1 MPAKCSITAVK
12 MIMGYKKRKRQVV
25 DITADML
32 WNIARHYRHIE
43 SLLNSQH
50 YNVHAIAP
58 HLNQWF
64 TVYGINTELRAAHF
78 IAQACVETANF
89 SRLTEVPRD
98 GGREYDAGT
107 RIGRNLGNTEV
118 GDGPKFIGRGLLHL
132 TGRENYTNFGSQFEK
147 DYVTDPTI
155 VARNPYVA
163 VKAACYYWDL
173 RHVNA
178 AADRDDVNKVTL
190 LVNGG
195 YNGLE
200 ERKGALIRAKREFGI
215 I

>member
-1 MPAKCSITAVK
+1 MVEVTAS
-12 MIMGYKKRKRQVV
+12 
-25 DITADML
+25 ML
-32 WNIARHYRHIE
+32 WNIARHYRHIQ

-50 YNVHAIAP
+50 YNVQAIAP

-64 TVYGINTELRAAHF
+64 TVYSINTELRVAHF
-78 IAQACVETANF
+78 LAQACIETDNF
-89 SRLTEVPRD
+89 ARLTEVPRD

-107 RIGRNLGNTEV
+107 RIGRNLGNTEI

-132 TGRENYTNFGSQFEK
+132 TGRENYTNFGSEFDK
-147 DYVTDPTI
+147 DYTTDPTI
-155 VARNPYVA
+155 VARDPYVA

-173 RHVNA
+173 RHVNT
-178 AADRDDVNKVTL
+178 AADKDDIRRVTH

-195 YNGLE
+195 YNGLQ
-200 ERKGALIRAKREFGI
+200 ERIGALSRAKRELGI